1 MIKLKSLFRRGQGPS
16 GSKHSA
22 NAANVLAAPTHQQ
35 LKASAS
41 TTSLDNIDVAQPPLP
56 PLNTKPSKQGIKE
69 RIDQKIKGSRDK
81 LGSRENL
88 VDTKDS
94 HKQRQHQQQRL
105 LQQQQQQMPR
115 IQQHVGNNNLL
126 DQRDVANYVVDP
138 LTKELT
144 DINFDGPREVGRDCS
159 KTLIIY
165 VDTSQSK
172 THRYNPH
179 IINSFLTVF

>member
-22 NAANVLAAPTHQQ
+22 QAANVLAPSTHQQ

-41 TTSLDNIDVAQPPLP
+41 TTSLDNIDVAQPPQAA
-56 PLNTKPSKQGIKE
+56 LNVKPSKQGIKE
-69 RIDQKIKGSRDK
+69 RIDQKIKGSCDK

-94 HKQRQHQQQRL
+94 HKSQQRQRQQQRFM
-105 LQQQQQQMPR
+105 QQQQQQMPR

-144 DINFDGPREVGRDCS
+144 DINFDGPREVGRS
-159 KTLIIY
+159 
-165 VDTSQSK
+165 
-172 THRYNPH
+172 
-179 IINSFLTVF
+179 